1 MIELTI
7 PEDNSSSE
15 VKFVCRNSELIELS
29 QDDDEINL
37 TPSQALALSEVLKKL
52 VVIQPTF
59 KKRLSD
65 D

>member
-7 PEDNSSSE
+7 PEDENSSPIL
-15 VKFVCRNSELIELS
+15 FTCTGDLIELK
-29 QDDDEINL
+29 QDDDEIDL

-52 VVIQPTF
+52 VVVQPTF
-59 KKRLSD
+59 RKRLSD